1 MLTDEQIFDI
11 LDGQASK
18 EILQAHK
25 DLMLNSLT
33 YQRYFKELEAMHFDL
48 ADMPLEH
55 TSSNFTENVLAS
67 IVQEKS
73 VSVIVKRKAWA
84 GKLLFVFFGIMIS
97 LFIVTIISLLS
108 YSSPVEMIQIRPNL
122 IPKGFKD
129 FLTQDFTKVA
139 VLANLI
145 ILLVLFD
152 KRVLRPYFKHRRI
165 TLG

>member
-11 LDGQASK
+11 LDGHANP
-18 EILQAHK
+18 EVLQAHQA
-25 DLMLNSLT
+25 LMLNSLT
-33 YQRYFKELEAMHFDL
+33 YQQYFKELEAIHLDL
-48 ADMPLEH
+48 VDMSLER
-55 TSSNFTENVLAS
+55 TSVNFTENVLAAV
-67 IVQEKS
+67 VQEKP
-73 VSVIVKRKAWA
+73 VLVPVKRKAWS

-129 FLTQDFTKVA
+129 FLIQDFTKVA

>member
-18 EILQAHK
+18 EILQAHQN
-25 DLMLNSLT
+25 LLLNSLV
-33 YQRYFKELEAMHFDL
+33 YQQYFKELEAIHLDL
-48 ADMPLEH
+48 AEMPLER
-55 TSSNFTENVLAS
+55 TSANFTENVLAAV
-67 IVQEKS
+67 VQEKP
-73 VSVIVKRKAWA
+73 VLVPVKRKAWA

-122 IPKGFKD
+122 IPEGFKD
-129 FLTQDFTKVA
+129 FLIQDFTKVA

-152 KRVLRPYFKHRRI
+152 KRVLRPYFKHRRM